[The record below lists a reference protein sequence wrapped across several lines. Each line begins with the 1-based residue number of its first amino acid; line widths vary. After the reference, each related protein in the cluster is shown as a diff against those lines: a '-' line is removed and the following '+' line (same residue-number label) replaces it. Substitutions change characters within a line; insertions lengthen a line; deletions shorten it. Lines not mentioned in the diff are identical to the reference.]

1 MQCSKLS
8 HKINGADGN
17 WKRIVPRA
25 IFFPHIWCRKTWKQG
40 LASGTLFIAMRFLV
54 HSWDFCAFLM
64 GIKGRKD
71 RRGRQCMIQKLG
83 QRLKVGGK
91 IPMDMCAKGAKIW
104 KLALF
109 FPHALSSRRF
119 ISASKVGNRTRPSF
133 SVAFLN
139 GGRKSG
145 RAIKFRSQRGQSA
158 DRERW
163 LLKSGTPTLWQ
174 FELQSGGKIGAIF
187 LMFLRS
193 LFLKNAGTYMRL
205 NLCESQ
211 NSRPASIFSSR
222 EIMWKLFQN

>member
-1 MQCSKLS
+1 MQENVETRTCFR
-8 HKINGADGN
+8 HTFY
-17 WKRIVPRA
+17 RYA
-25 IFFPHIWCRKTWKQG
+25 IFG
-40 LASGTLFIAMRFLV
+40 
-54 HSWDFCAFLM
+54 AFL
-64 GIKGRKD
+64 GFLCIFDGHKREK
-71 RRGRQCMIQKLG
+71 RQERPPMHDSKTRSKTKSWRENSNGYVCK
-83 QRLKVGGK
+83 RSKNLKIGT
-91 IPMDMCAKGAKIW
+91 
-104 KLALF
+104 F

-193 LFLKNAGTYMRL
+193 LFVKNAGTYRRL
-205 NLCESQ
+205 YLCESQ